1 MPDERFTRHRFVTL
15 FITQMYKELVEKAN
29 LNDRRK
35 QTQTA
40 ILKRNVYYIMDE
52 WGNLPKFENV
62 EGMVTV
68 ARSRGIRFLFVLQS
82 FSQLAAKYGR
92 DIADILKANCNVKL
106 FIGSDDA
113 ETRREFS
120 ELCGQKKVKSFSVN
134 TNAETS
140 ASSNTGATNQP
151 LITVGMLERINGD
164 EKGDAIVSIRGYEP
178 IWSRFTPS
186 YELTELYFGNKEE
199 KQKDP
204 ESEEEKVKLFRKD
217 KYVYDIGGGKF
228 KTEQEKM
235 LEKVEKDEDAEER
248 AESERK
254 EYIAGLD
261 TQWTE
266 SEQEVRRHLE
276 KLLPLLDE
284 QDAEAL
290 QKAALENKLPLLYMI
305 GEHYSKSIEQ
315 KLRAAAQVI
324 EEQLAQMRKYQ
335 EQAIATARA
344 AA

>member
-1 MPDERFTRHRFVTL
+1 
-15 FITQMYKELVEKAN
+15 
-29 LNDRRK
+29 
-35 QTQTA
+35 
-40 ILKRNVYYIMDE
+40 
-52 WGNLPKFENV
+52 
-62 EGMVTV
+62 MV
-68 ARSRGIRFLFVLQS
+68 AS
-82 FSQLAAKYGR
+82 FFFYPYGTNR
-92 DIADILKANCNVKL
+92 NVKL
-106 FIGSDDA
+106 FIGSDDP

-186 YELTELYFGNKEE
+186 YELSELYFGGKEE
-199 KQKDP
+199 KQQEEEKDA
-204 ESEEEKVKLFRKD
+204 ESEEEKVKLFQKET
-217 KYVYDIGGGKF
+217 YLYDIGGGKF
-228 KTEQEKM
+228 KTEREKM
-235 LEKVEKDEDAEER
+235 LEKVEKDEDAEEQ

-261 TQWTE
+261 AQWKET
-266 SEQEVRRHLE
+266 EQEVRKRLE
-276 KLLPLLDE
+276 KLLPLLDK
-284 QDAEAL
+284 QDAKAL

-305 GEHYSKSIEQ
+305 GEHYNKSIEQ
-315 KLRAAAQVI
+315 KLRAVAEVI
-324 EEQLAQMRKYQ
+324 EEQLAQMRKFQ

>member
-1 MPDERFTRHRFVTL
+1 MVASFFFYPYGT
-15 FITQMYKELVEKAN
+15 N
-29 LNDRRK
+29 
-35 QTQTA
+35 
-40 ILKRNVYYIMDE
+40 RNVKI
-52 WGNLPKFENV
+52 
-62 EGMVTV
+62 
-68 ARSRGIRFLFVLQS
+68 
-82 FSQLAAKYGR
+82 
-92 DIADILKANCNVKL
+92 

-140 ASSNTGATNQP
+140 ASSNTGAANQP

-164 EKGDAIVSIRGYEP
+164 EKGDAIVSVRGYEP

-204 ESEEEKVKLFRKD
+204 ESEEEKVKLFQKD
-217 KYVYDIGGGKF
+217 RYVFDIGGGKF
-228 KTEQEKM
+228 KTEREKM
-235 LEKVEKDEDAEER
+235 LDEIEKDENAEAR

-261 TQWTE
+261 TQWMETE
-266 SEQEVRRHLE
+266 QDVRRRLE
-276 KLLPLLDE
+276 KLLPLLDK

-290 QKAALENKLPLLYMI
+290 QKAALENKLSLLYMV
-305 GEHYSKSIEQ
+305 GEHYDKSVEQ
-315 KLRAAAQVI
+315 KLRAVAQVI
-324 EEQLAQMRKYQ
+324 EEQLAQMRKFQ
-335 EQAIATARA
+335 EQAIATAKA